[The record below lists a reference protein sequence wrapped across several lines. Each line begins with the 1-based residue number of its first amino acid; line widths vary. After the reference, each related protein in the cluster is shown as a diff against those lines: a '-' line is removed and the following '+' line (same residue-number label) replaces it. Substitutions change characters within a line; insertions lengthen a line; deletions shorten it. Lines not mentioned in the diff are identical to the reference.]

1 MRKKLIDQIV
11 VENIKSLAII
21 GMAKNAGKTVTF
33 NTIVKE
39 ATERGIKLGL
49 VSYGRDGEDV
59 DAITRQEKPRIWIPP
74 DTIFA
79 SARKALE
86 KSNLKAEILYETGFN
101 TLLGEVFVYRTGSEG
116 GQIELV
122 GVNSGKQL
130 KKIKKLFKGM
140 IDLMLVDGA
149 LDRRSSAVP
158 SLADGLILATGTV
171 VGNTEN
177 LVIQK
182 TLQAID
188 RLTLPVV
195 KQSAFREKCQE
206 ILSEGKNGIIYEN
219 NSHALLSSNI
229 VFTAGREI
237 REANLKGMQALV
249 FNGAL
254 IDSFAEELILSLGVK
269 DCKLIVRDG
278 TKVFLQKRNL
288 NLLQKSGLELQVLDA
303 VKLVAVT
310 VNPFSP
316 YGINLDAKIIVTA
329 LRDKLRKKIEGVSVY
344 DLLGEEYL
352 SIKG

>member
-59 DAITRQEKPRIWIPP
+59 DAITRQKKPRIWIPP

-329 LRDKLRKKIEGVSVY
+329 LRDKLRKKIKGVSVY

>member
-1 MRKKLIDQIV
+1 MRKKLIAQIIE
-11 VENIKSLAII
+11 ENINSLAII

-39 ATERGIKLGL
+39 ATGKGIKLGL
-49 VSYGRDGEDV
+49 ASYGRDGEDV

-74 DTIFA
+74 NTIFA

-86 KSNLKAEILYETGFN
+86 KSDLKVEILHETGFN
-101 TLLGEVFVYRTGSEG
+101 TLLGEVSVYRTGSEG
-116 GQIELV
+116 GQVELV

-130 KKIKKLFKGM
+130 KKIKKLFAGM

-158 SLADGLILATGTV
+158 SLADGLILATGAV

-182 TLQAID
+182 TLQAIE
-188 RLTLPVV
+188 RLTLPLVR
-195 KQSAFREKCQE
+195 QSEFREKCQE
-206 ILSEGKNGIIYEN
+206 ILSKGKNGIIYEN
-219 NSHALLSSNI
+219 NSHTLLSSNI

-254 IDSFAEELILSLGVK
+254 IDSFAEELVLSLGVK

-288 NLLQKSGLELQVLDA
+288 NLLKKSGLELQVLDA

-310 VNPFSP
+310 VNPISP
-316 YGINLDAKIIVTA
+316 YGINLDAKIIVTE
-329 LRDKLRKKIEGVSVY
+329 LRDKLVKRIKGVSVY
-344 DLLGEEYL
+344 DLLGTEYL
-352 SIKG
+352 KLI